1 MMARTGGIGQ
11 QMGSILEGKSGK
23 GGGISQESP
32 DFQELSRN

>member
-11 QMGSILEGKSGK
+11 QMGSNLQGKRGK
-23 GGGISQESP
+23 RGRISQESP